1 MPLNQLA
8 LITITICFQFLLS
21 WAFAMF
27 YKRLAGYRLENYD
40 KINFFINCNGVLSL
54 VAVSIA
60 VLGYYFKIIQ

>member
-21 WAFAMF
+21 WLFAMF
-27 YKRLAGYRLENYD
+27 YKRLAGYRVEDYE
-40 KINFFINCNGVLSL
+40 KINFFVGFNAVLSL

-60 VLGYYFKIIQ
+60 ILAYYFKIIN